1 MEQNWKK
8 LNLGFSWR
16 TTPRNARWYKHQNI
30 NKDPISVD
38 APLGYWARAQ
48 HRYVFQKK
56 SLRRRRW
63 NRWYLRIPALP
74 RLGGFSWDA

>member
-1 MEQNWKK
+1 MDWKN
-8 LNLGFSWR
+8 LQLGFSWR
-16 TTPRNARWYKHQNI
+16 TTPRSSEWFDQSTDEAI
-30 NKDPISVD
+30 NKK

-48 HRYVFQKK
+48 TRQVFQKK